1 MQVGLIKFRAMLLAT
16 ASVLCVWD
24 AVNSAEKSV
33 WRKIEIGLE
42 IAQFSAAVNA
52 PTADSALTVVRI
64 DPHRWQFRLL
74 SRSLTDEKENLTARA
89 WCEKYGLVAAV
100 NAGMFQQD
108 YLTHVGY
115 LNVEGEIASRRVKSY
130 QSAVAFGPKQDSLPQ
145 FRIFDLDKD
154 SLNTI
159 ARNYGNV
166 CQNMRLISRPGEN
179 RWSQQERR
187 WTEVA
192 IGEDSAG
199 NALFIFCERALSM
212 HDFNKLL
219 LSLPIGVVAAQHLEG
234 GLEAQLYLK
243 SGKTEIEKLGSF
255 EATSGE
261 SYYGSIAYPI
271 PNVIGVVRKK

>member
-1 MQVGLIKFRAMLLAT
+1 MTCGLNRVWACLVVALSLVCLCDATLA
-16 ASVLCVWD
+16 S
-24 AVNSAEKSV
+24 EKSI
-33 WRKIEIGLE
+33 WRTVEDGFE
-42 IAQFSAAVNA
+42 IAHFR
-52 PTADSALTVVRI
+52 TITDTTIADSALTIVRI
-64 DPHRWQFRLL
+64 DPKRWQLKLISRLL
-74 SRSLTDEKENLTARA
+74 TDDKENLTAKA
-89 WCEKYGLVAAV
+89 WCEKFGLVAAI

-115 LNVEGEIASRRVKSY
+115 MNIEGKVASRRVKSY
-130 QSAVAFGPKQDSLPQ
+130 QSAMAFGPRRDSLPA

-154 SLNTI
+154 SLSAI
-159 ARNYGNV
+159 VRDYSNV

-179 RWSQQERR
+179 RWSQQDRR

-199 NALFIFCERALSM
+199 NALLIFCERPLSM

-234 GLEAQLYLK
+234 GMEAQVYVK
-243 SGKTEIEKLGSF
+243 VGKTEIEKFGGI
-255 EATSGE
+255 EASTGE
-261 SYYGSIAYPI
+261 SYYGRIAYPI